1 MQSQTNGVGAQIII
15 SRNSP
20 KDIQMRDLYLFVDGH
35 PEITLEYGEMVEIE
49 QEVGNHSV
57 RVTNRV
63 FSQKVEFALAEG
75 ETARFEVANVAARGL
90 LSYLMMLVG
99 TVPYK
104 PTIRQIAP

>member
-1 MQSQTNGVGAQIII
+1 
-15 SRNSP
+15 
-20 KDIQMRDLYLFVDGH
+20 MRDLYLFVDQE

-49 QEVGNHSV
+49 QEAGNHTA

-63 FSQKVEFALAEG
+63 FSQKVEYSLAEG
-75 ETARFEVANVAARGL
+75 ETAKFQVANVAARGL